1 MRGKRSLH
9 KTSTHFAVDN
19 AWSRIA
25 TLTDEQ
31 FGLEKMKAETTS
43 QIVWAL
49 SSAALIA
56 GIAASAFAA
65 GMPQNAA
72 QNSTPAIDLVRAAVA
87 NEVAAANDSSNKHM
101 FRSRKQTPQGSQTRL
116 YVETREA
123 MAGMTVAYDDHPLT
137 PEQVQGEQ
145 NRLAGLVGDPEQLK
159 HKHSQ
164 EQETADRTL
173 RIVKALPEAF
183 LYEYMPDGDT
193 ANSTTPNPAKDAGQL
208 VRLKFRPN
216 PEYHA
221 PSHVEQVL
229 EGMQGFLVIDPACN
243 RIATIDG
250 TLFKQVGFGWG
261 ILGYLDKGGHFLV
274 EQRQV
279 ADGSWQIS
287 RMSLTFKGKILLF
300 KSIAIKSDEAFSDF
314 RPVPASTTFAQG
326 VEMLKAEDA
335 KLVQVKPEAMKAEGK
350 SR

>member
-1 MRGKRSLH
+1 
-9 KTSTHFAVDN
+9 
-19 AWSRIA
+19 
-25 TLTDEQ
+25 
-31 FGLEKMKAETTS
+31 MKAETTS
-43 QIVWAL
+43 RIGRGL
-49 SSAALIA
+49 SLTALIA
-56 GIAASAFAA
+56 GMAASAFA
-65 GMPQNAA
+65 GMARNEA
-72 QNSTPAIDLVRAAVA
+72 QNSTPAVELVRAAVA

-101 FRSRKQTPQGSQTRL
+101 FRSRKQTPHGSQTRL
-116 YVETREA
+116 YVETRDA
-123 MAGMTVAYDDHPLT
+123 MAGMTIAYNDHPLT

-183 LYEYMPDGDT
+183 LYEFIPDDT
-193 ANSTTPNPAKDAGQL
+193 ANPTKDASQL

-216 PEYHA
+216 PEYHP

-229 EGMQGFLVIDPACN
+229 EGMQGILVIERTSK

-274 EQRQV
+274 EQRQIE
-279 ADGSWQIS
+279 DGSWQIS
-287 RMSLTFKGKILLF
+287 RMSLTFIGKILLF
-300 KSIAIKSDEAFSDF
+300 KGITIKSDEAFSDF
-314 RPVPASTTFAQG
+314 QPVPATTTFAQG
-326 VEMLKAEDA
+326 VEMLKAE
-335 KLVQVKPEAMKAEGK
+335 EARRK
-350 SR
+350 S

>member
-1 MRGKRSLH
+1 VRGKRSLH

-43 QIVWAL
+43 RMVRRL
-49 SSAALIA
+49 SLAALIT
-56 GIAASAFAA
+56 GMAASSFAA
-65 GMPQNAA
+65 GMPRNEA
-72 QNSTPAIDLVRAAVA
+72 QNSTTAIDLVRAAVA
-87 NEVAAANDSSNKHM
+87 NEVVAANDSSNKHM

-193 ANSTTPNPAKDAGQL
+193 ANSTTSNPAKDVGQL

-216 PEYHA
+216 PEYHP

-229 EGMQGFLVIDPACN
+229 EGMQGLLVIDRTCN
-243 RIATIDG
+243 RIVTIDG

-274 EQRQV
+274 EQHQV

-314 RPVPASTTFAQG
+314 RPVPAGTTFAQG
-326 VEMLKAEDA
+326 VEMLKAADA
-335 KLVQVKPEAMKAEGK
+335 KLVQVKPEAMNAEGK